1 VVFERLAVD
10 YVVRELLN
18 ELRLE
23 CAEQF
28 GILALF
34 SSIALQRAGDDRAV
48 SGGLGESGLL
58 SQSGNTWKQEA
69 AKEKVVEV

>member
-1 VVFERLAVD
+1 LRERVPLFSFDHPDDSSVVGLIPSHGIEEVVARFSAVVFERLAID
-10 YVVRELLN
+10 YVVRELLD

-34 SSIALQRAGDDRAV
+34 
-48 SGGLGESGLL
+48 
-58 SQSGNTWKQEA
+58 
-69 AKEKVVEV
+69 